1 MPTGTNILN
10 AIISGL
16 GIGGLFAVTA
26 LGLSLAFGVMR
37 LINIAHGEFMV
48 LGGYVAFFLGQAIGL
63 DPLISVLVAVI
74 AAAVLA
80 YPLQHFLLTPVMSR
94 GAGAPLL
101 ITFGV
106 SVVLQNLFIQFFYP
120 EVRSLK
126 AGYAQANFTVGN
138 LTVPIIYL
146 ISLGIGVVVLALAH
160 LAITRTTF
168 GRGLRA
174 SAEDP
179 AAAAVVG
186 VNVRRVHALT
196 YAVAAAA
203 ASIGGILV
211 GLMFSFSP
219 TSGITWLI
227 TGFAV
232 VVLGGAGSIKGTLLG
247 GLILGLIQSLGATFT
262 GDGWRTFIGY
272 VVFLIVLSIRPQ
284 GLFGRKGS
292 Y

>member
-48 LGGYVAFFLGQAIGL
+48 LGGYVAFFLGQAVGL
-63 DPLISVLVAVI
+63 DPLVSALVAVV
-74 AAAVLA
+74 AAAVVA
-80 YPLQHFLLTPVMSR
+80 YPLQHFLLTSVMSR

-101 ITFGV
+101 ITFGI
-106 SVVLQNLFIQFFYP
+106 SVVIQNLFIRFFYP
-120 EVRSLK
+120 EVRSLS
-126 AGYAQANFTVGN
+126 AGYAQANFTVGSI
-138 LTVPIIYL
+138 TVPIIYL
-146 ISLGIGVVVLALAH
+146 ISLGIGVVVLGIAH
-160 LAITRTTF
+160 VAITRTTF
-168 GRGLRA
+168 GRSLRA
-174 SAEDP
+174 SAEDA

-203 ASIGGILV
+203 AAIGGILV

-272 VVFLIVLSIRPQ
+272 VVFLIVLSVRPQ

>member
-48 LGGYVAFFLGQAIGL
+48 LGGYVAFFLGQVAGL
-63 DPLISVLVAVI
+63 DPLVSALVAVV
-74 AAAVLA
+74 AAAVVA

-101 ITFGV
+101 ITFGI
-106 SVVLQNLFIQFFYP
+106 SVVLQNLFIRFFYP
-120 EVRSLK
+120 EVRSLS
-126 AGYAQANFTVGN
+126 AGYAQANFTVGSI
-138 LTVPIIYL
+138 TVPIIYL
-146 ISLGIGVVVLALAH
+146 ISLGIGVVVLGIAH
-160 LAITRTTF
+160 VAITRTTF
-168 GRGLRA
+168 GRSLRA
-174 SAEDP
+174 SAEDA

-196 YAVAAAA
+196 FAVAAAA
-203 ASIGGILV
+203 AAIGGILV

-272 VVFLIVLSIRPQ
+272 VVFLIVLSVRPQ

>member
-48 LGGYVAFFLGQAIGL
+48 LGGYVAFFLGQAVGL
-63 DPLISVLVAVI
+63 DPLVSALVAVV
-74 AAAVLA
+74 AAAVVA

-101 ITFGV
+101 ITFGI
-106 SVVLQNLFIQFFYP
+106 SVVIQNLFIRFFYP
-120 EVRSLK
+120 EVRSLS
-126 AGYAQANFTVGN
+126 AGYAQANFTVGSI
-138 LTVPIIYL
+138 TVPIIYL
-146 ISLGIGVVVLALAH
+146 ISLGIGVVVLGIAH
-160 LAITRTTF
+160 VAITRTTF
-168 GRGLRA
+168 GRSLRA
-174 SAEDP
+174 SAEDA

-203 ASIGGILV
+203 AAIGGILV

-272 VVFLIVLSIRPQ
+272 VVFLIVLSVRPQ

>member
-1 MPTGTNILN
+1 MPTGSTLLN
-10 AIISGL
+10 AVISGL
-16 GIGGLFAVTA
+16 GIGGLFAITA

-48 LGGYVAFFLGQAIGL
+48 LGGYIAFFLSQAAGL
-63 DPLISVLVAVI
+63 DPLIGMIVAAPAV
-74 AAAVLA
+74 AVLA

-106 SVVLQNLFIQFFYP
+106 SVVLQNLFIRLFYP
-120 EVRSLK
+120 EVRSLR
-126 AGYAQANFTVGN
+126 AGYAQANFTIGG
-138 LTVPIIYL
+138 LTVPFIYL
-146 ISLGIGVVVLALAH
+146 IALGMGVVVLALAH

-168 GRGLRA
+168 GRSIRA
-174 SAEDP
+174 SAEDS

-186 VNVRRVHALT
+186 VNVRRVHAAT
-196 YAVAAAA
+196 YAVAAGAA
-203 ASIGGILV
+203 AIGGILV

-219 TSGITWLI
+219 TSGISWLI

-232 VVLGGAGSIKGTLLG
+232 VVLGGAGSIKGTLIG
-247 GLILGLIQSLGATFT
+247 GLILGLIQSLGATVT

-272 VVFLIVLSIRPQ
+272 AVFLVVLSLRPQ
-284 GLFGRKGS
+284 GLFGRKNVT
-292 Y
+292 

>member
-1 MPTGTNILN
+1 VPTGTNILN

-48 LGGYVAFFLGQAIGL
+48 LGGYVAFFLGQVAGL
-63 DPLISVLVAVI
+63 DPLVSVLIAVV
-74 AAAVLA
+74 AAAVVA

-101 ITFGV
+101 ITFGI

-120 EVRSLK
+120 EVRSLS
-126 AGYAQANFTVGN
+126 AGYSQANFTVGTI
-138 LTVPIIYL
+138 TVPIIYL
-146 ISLGIGVVVLALAH
+146 ISLGIGVVVLAVAH
-160 LAITRTTF
+160 VAITRTTF
-168 GRGLRA
+168 GRSLRA
-174 SAEDP
+174 SAEDA

-203 ASIGGILV
+203 AAIGGILV

-272 VVFLIVLSIRPQ
+272 VVFLIVLSVRPQ

>member
-1 MPTGTNILN
+1 VPSGTSVLN

-16 GIGGLFAVTA
+16 GMGGLFAIVA
-26 LGLSLAFGVMR
+26 LGLSLVFGVMR
-37 LINIAHGEFMV
+37 LINLAHGEFMV
-48 LGGYVAFFLGQAIGL
+48 LGGYIAFFLGRAAGL
-63 DPLISVLVAVI
+63 DPLICLVVAIPVVALI
-74 AAAVLA
+74 A
-80 YPLQHFLLTPVMSR
+80 YPVQHFMLSPVMSR

-106 SVVLQNLFIQFFYP
+106 SVVLQNLYIQFFQP

-126 AGYAQANFTVGN
+126 APYAQANFQVGS
-138 LTVPIIYL
+138 LTVPWIFL
-146 ISLGIGVVVLALAH
+146 IALGIAVVVLAATH
-160 LAITRTTF
+160 VAITRTTF
-168 GRGLRA
+168 GQSLRA

-179 AAAAVVG
+179 AAAAVMG
-186 VNVRRVHALT
+186 VNVRRVHAAT
-196 YAVAAAA
+196 FAVAAAA
-203 ASIGGILV
+203 AAIGGVLV
-211 GLMFSFSP
+211 GIMFSFSP
-219 TSGITWLI
+219 TSGTTWLI

-247 GLILGLIQSLGATFT
+247 GLILGVLESLGATVT

-272 VVFLIVLSIRPQ
+272 AIFLVVLSIRPS